1 MVQKINQEEF
11 KTLGQEGIAVVD
23 FSAEWCG
30 PCKML
35 APVMEEISEEMP
47 DIKFFNIDVDENM
60 TIAKEYR
67 ITSIPAVAVFKDGEK
82 VDMNIGFVPK
92 DAMVTFIDNAAK

>member
-47 DIKFFNIDVDENM
+47 DIKFFNIDVDENGV
-60 TIAKEYR
+60 
-67 ITSIPAVAVFKDGEK
+67 ITGLF
-82 VDMNIGFVPK
+82 
-92 DAMVTFIDNAAK
+92 